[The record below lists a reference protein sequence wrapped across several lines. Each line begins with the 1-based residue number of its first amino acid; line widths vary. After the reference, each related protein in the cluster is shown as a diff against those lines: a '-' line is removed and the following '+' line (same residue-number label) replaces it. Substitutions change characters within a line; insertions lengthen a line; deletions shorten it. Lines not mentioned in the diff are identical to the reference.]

1 MSLHDVTEGPT
12 SWHWIHNQG
21 PAFNDPFSQANKKDM
36 QHLLDQFFRTRVKN
50 RVRTLWPRSHLGG
63 GGGAFKTCTL
73 YILRSIRK
81 EGLFCYTIH
90 FICLQLLLKVPLGP
104 IGNGI
109 RSISHL
115 SIRVGLWFGG
125 ILTCMRKRTET
136 QTHRQTHMDATEN
149 ITSCTN
155 TGGKNVSL

>member
-1 MSLHDVTEGPT
+1 M
-12 SWHWIHNQG
+12 WQ
-21 PAFNDPFSQANKKDM
+21 KD
-36 QHLLDQFFRTRVKN
+36 L
-50 RVRTLWPRSHLGG
+50 HLGIGYTTRDLHLTIPSARLIKKTCNIYWINFSARGLRTGSEHYDPAAPGAG